1 VHRNYYYPTSTSPQI
16 HIPTL
21 TSLRDGSRSLQYT
34 CDLCHVNSYPVQ
46 DQSHSYGATTQ
57 ELYNPHDDS
66 RSHSTLLA
74 TDCPRDYPAH
84 AYTIHTA
91 HTIKQPNSTPNTKPT
106 NQQMCHHTRK
116 QCPTCSQLFYL
127 THPCKMTQYQSTSCA
142 NSVVTQNITPLFCDG
157 CKAKR
162 TGREETIYTEGEGT
176 IDWGWEVEEVDPRTL
191 AGGWR

>member
-16 HIPTL
+16 RIPTL

-57 ELYNPHDDS
+57 ELYNLHDDS

-106 NQQMCHHTRK
+106 NQQNVPPHPQTVPNLQPTLLPHPSLQDDPISVHKLRQQRRYTKHHTA
-116 QCPTCSQLFYL
+116 LL
-127 THPCKMTQYQSTSCA
+127 
-142 NSVVTQNITPLFCDG
+142 
-157 CKAKR
+157 
-162 TGREETIYTEGEGT
+162 
-176 IDWGWEVEEVDPRTL
+176 
-191 AGGWR
+191 